1 MKSFNQPQ
9 RQSAIG
15 ILILLGYDA
24 QKFLRA
30 FWPILLVTLVR
41 NDFTNLYFILSVV
54 GVILFLGIQAFL
66 KYWFF
71 RFYIDENRGEFVVEK
86 GVIQKSKIN
95 IPLEKIQQVNLTQ
108 NILHKIVQVY
118 NVEIDTAGSSN
129 QEVSIN
135 ALSLLLAKE
144 LKSKLLEGEK
154 KLSEEGETSAT
165 TNINESK
172 PLFGISFFTLLKI
185 GLTSKYRESIALFLV
200 FLIGL
205 IDSLNKLEDNQLVD
219 GQQVEN
225 YLSQWSA
232 LQFFVFS
239 IPTIILLLLMVNL
252 VRTLLNFF
260 DYKVFQN
267 DDTLLFRYGL
277 LRTREVL
284 LKPYKVQK
292 FLLRQNWFQKKFSLW
307 EIYIEQ
313 ASSGKT
319 TTKPKEK
326 LQIPG
331 ANQQE
336 WQQLLQIVFGAVP
349 ILNIKLYP
357 NIRKWIIS
365 GFILSI
371 LCIPV
376 IAFIHYVLA
385 LEIIWLLVGVYILLV
400 WILTG
405 IAFKNYRLHVNEAF
419 IQKTS
424 GVWDIDHE
432 LIPIYKIQGVETSQ
446 YFWQKKYDVGSVTI
460 FTAGGN
466 LSFNTTQ
473 YNKIV
478 PLVNY
483 WLYVTETSHKKW
495 M

>member
-9 RQSAIG
+9 QQSAIG

-41 NDFTNLYFILSVV
+41 NDFSNLYFILSVV
-54 GVILFLGIQAFL
+54 GVVLFLGIQAFL
-66 KYWFF
+66 KFWFF
-71 RFYIDENRGEFVVEK
+71 RFYIDEKRGEFVVEK

-108 NILHKIVQVY
+108 NILHKIAQVY
-118 NVEIDTAGSSN
+118 KVEIDTAGSSN
-129 QEVSIN
+129 QEVSIS

-144 LKSKLLEGEK
+144 LKEKLLEGEK
-154 KLSEEGETSAT
+154 KLSAESETSS
-165 TNINESK
+165 NFQENDK
-172 PLFGISFFTLLKI
+172 KVLFGISFTTLLKI

-200 FLIGL
+200 FFIG
-205 IDSLNKLEDNQLVD
+205 IVDSFNKLEDNQLVD

-225 YLSQWSA
+225 YLSQWNA
-232 LQFFVFS
+232 VQFFVFS
-239 IPTIILLLLMVNL
+239 IPSIILLLLLVNL
-252 VRTLLNFF
+252 VRTLLNYF
-260 DYKVFQN
+260 DFKVFRQE
-267 DDTLLFRYGL
+267 DTLLFRYGL

-292 FLLRQNWFQKKFSLW
+292 FLLRQNWFQKKFNLW

-313 ASSGKT
+313 ASSGKS

-331 ANQQE
+331 TNQHE
-336 WQQLLQIVFGAVP
+336 WQQLMQIVFGAVP
-349 ILNIKLYP
+349 TLNITLFP

-365 GFILSI
+365 GFILSV

-376 IAFIHYVLA
+376 IAFIHYVLEF
-385 LEIIWLLVGVYILLV
+385 EIIWLVVAVYVLLV

-405 IAFKNYRLHVNEAF
+405 IAFKNYRLHVNEEF

-424 GVWDIDHE
+424 GVWDIDLE
-432 LIPIYKIQGVETSQ
+432 FVPIYKIQGVETSQ
-446 YFWQKKYDVGSVTI
+446 YFWQKRYDVGSVTI

-473 YNKIV
+473 YSKV
-478 PLVNY
+478 MPLVNY
-483 WLYVTETSHKKW
+483 WLYITESSHKKW